1 MSQELYID
9 EIRLIFPYFVTQQAS
24 LPQTAR
30 QASAAPIG
38 IHNEMVAE
46 VPYAEAVTVKTNLL
60 LFSSGGT
67 STRPAF
73 SPGGEPLAGAADPLP
88 QALILTA
95 LVIGFA
101 ATAFLLALSW
111 RAWREIGDDKVA
123 GWRTSEPPADE
134 ELPDEAHA
142 PQPGAED
149 GP

>member
-1 MSQELYID
+1 MTLLLALLTGLLVAAGTLLLMGR
-9 EIRLIFPYFVTQQAS
+9 RLLHLVLGLALLS
-24 LPQTAR
+24 HGA
-30 QASAAPIG
+30 
-38 IHNEMVAE
+38 
-46 VPYAEAVTVKTNLL
+46 NLL

>member
-1 MSQELYID
+1 MTLLLALLTGLLVAAGTLLLMGR
-9 EIRLIFPYFVTQQAS
+9 RLLHLVLGLALLS
-24 LPQTAR
+24 HGA
-30 QASAAPIG
+30 
-38 IHNEMVAE
+38 
-46 VPYAEAVTVKTNLL
+46 NLL

-73 SPGGEPLAGAADPLP
+73 SPGGQPLLGAADPLP

-111 RAWREIGDDKVA
+111 RAWRETGDDIVA
-123 GWRTSEPPADE
+123 TWRESEPPPDE
-134 ELPDEAHA
+134 ELPDEAA
-142 PQPGAED
+142 ATPPAGED